1 MKIVCTI
8 AGSDSGG
15 GAGIQADLKA
25 ISANGGFGTS
35 VITAITAQNTIE
47 VVDAQQIS
55 IELIKS
61 QFDAVFSDFNV
72 SAIKTG
78 MLANASVINIV
89 ADLIKRSKCDK
100 YVLDPVMISKS
111 GYNLLEQEAVEAL
124 QKELFPLATLI
135 TPNIYEAQVLSNM
148 EITTLKDVRIA
159 GNILLD
165 KGVSAVLIK
174 GGHLLS
180 EKATDTLIMPNHTEY
195 FPSDW
200 IETKNTHGTGCTYS
214 AAIAT
219 HLAKGMS
226 LIDSVSTAKE
236 YIFGAISNGLE
247 LGQGSG
253 PTDHFFYLRSKEYY
267 NWNKR
272 LNMKKL

>member
-1 MKIVCTI
+1 MKVVCTI

-35 VITAITAQNTIE
+35 VITAITAQNTKK
-47 VVDAQQIS
+47 VVEAQQIS
-55 IELIKS
+55 IRLIKS
-61 QFDAVFSDFNV
+61 QFDAIFSDFNI

-78 MLANASVINIV
+78 MLANVSVINIV
-89 ADLIKRSKCDK
+89 AELIKRYKCNN

-111 GYNLLEQEAVEAL
+111 GYNLLEKEAIDAL
-124 QKELFPLATLI
+124 QNELFPLATLI

-148 EITTLKDVRIA
+148 EIVTLKDVEIA
-159 GNILLD
+159 GNILLE

-180 EKATDTLIMPNHTEY
+180 EKATDTLIMPNYTEY
-195 FPSDW
+195 FPSKW

-219 HLAKGMS
+219 HLAKGMT
-226 LIDSVSTAKE
+226 LIDAVATSKE
-236 YIFGAISNGLE
+236 YISEAISNGLE
-247 LGQGSG
+247 LGNGSG
-253 PTDHFFYLRSKEYY
+253 PTDHFFYLRGKEYY
-267 NWNKR
+267 DWNKK
-272 LNMKKL
+272 LNINS